1 MVEQKVSILK
11 IAFSFP
17 FLILS
22 YKTPTDDPEN
32 SERTP
37 RDRPN
42 RKCAFYYQLLRI
54 LPKNRNFSTS
64 FSHFALLV
72 LGK

>member
-22 YKTPTDDPEN
+22 YKTPTDDPEKT
-32 SERTP
+32 ERTP
-37 RDRPN
+37 REDPLT
-42 RKCAFYYQLLRI
+42 KSAFY
-54 LPKNRNFSTS
+54 
-64 FSHFALLV
+64 
-72 LGK
+72 

>member
-22 YKTPTDDPEN
+22 YKTPTDDHEKT
-32 SERTP
+32 ERTP
-37 RDRPN
+37 TEPFVV
-42 RKCAFYYQLLRI
+42 KIHQLLRI
-54 LPKNRNFSTS
+54 LPKNRNFFTS
-64 FSHFALLV
+64 FSHPFLSPTL
-72 LGK
+72 